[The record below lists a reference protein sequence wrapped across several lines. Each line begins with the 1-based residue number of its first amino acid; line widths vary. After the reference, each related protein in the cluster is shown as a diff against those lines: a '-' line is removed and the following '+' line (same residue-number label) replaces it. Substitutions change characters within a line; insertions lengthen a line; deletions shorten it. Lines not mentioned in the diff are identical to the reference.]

1 MNKQYKLLTY
11 ENKNFK
17 IGKTGDRL
25 LNYILKD
32 SDENIIIISTYFK
45 SKLKYYTILADIPS
59 DKIDIL
65 LNLIKQYT
73 WTIEPSKGI
82 KTYIKENIPT
92 SLRNY
97 LQKELFD
104 LFSEVH
110 ITVDATPSELKS
122 YIESI
127 HKTLNLIQ

>member
-1 MNKQYKLLTY
+1 MNKQYKIITY

-17 IGKTGDRL
+17 IGKTGERL

-32 SDENIIIISTYFK
+32 PKENNIIIISTYFK
-45 SKLKYYTILADIPS
+45 SKLKYYTKLADIPS

-65 LNLIKQYT
+65 LNLLKQYT
-73 WTIEPSKGI
+73 WTIESSKGI
-82 KTYIKENIPT
+82 KTYIKENKPI

-97 LQKELFD
+97 LKKELLD
-104 LFSEVH
+104 LFSEIH
-110 ITVDATPSELKS
+110 ITVDTTPYELKS

-127 HKTLNLIQ
+127 HKTLN